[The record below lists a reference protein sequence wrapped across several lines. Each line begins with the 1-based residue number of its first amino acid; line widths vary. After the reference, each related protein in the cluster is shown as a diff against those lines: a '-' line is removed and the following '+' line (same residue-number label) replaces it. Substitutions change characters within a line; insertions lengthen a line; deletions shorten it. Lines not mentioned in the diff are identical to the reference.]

1 MKLEAGASIEL
12 LTAENDD
19 HMRLTVPTLVEA
31 FVDKINRE
39 PREVLP
45 CDEVPES
52 LREASSGPD
61 QMPDDYTAWRIVR
74 TDNRER
80 IQRLQERLGRPF
92 PPSFLDL
99 VSRFSFPAFEH
110 GPLLFFANHSE
121 ETFWD
126 LSRRLFLDPTMSPAL
141 LSAGFLQIG
150 NPYFYNYDPICF
162 DCNPGVTEPRLV
174 QLDHEAILCNRE
186 IHIIKEIAP
195 SFVDLLRGA
204 VG

>member
-1 MKLEAGASIEL
+1 M
-12 LTAENDD
+12 T
-19 HMRLTVPTLVEA
+19 LTVPTLVDA
-31 FVDKINRE
+31 FVDKVNSE

-52 LREASSGPD
+52 LREASSVPD
-61 QMPDDYTAWRIVR
+61 QMPGDHTEWRIVR

-80 IQRLQERLGRPF
+80 IQLLQDRLGRPF

-126 LSRRLFLDPTMSPAL
+126 LSKRLFWDPTMSPAL
-141 LSAGFLQIG
+141 LSAGFIQIG
-150 NPYFYNYDPICF
+150 NPYFYNYDPVCF
-162 DCNPGVTEPRLV
+162 DCNLGATEPRLV
-174 QLDHEAILCNRE
+174 QLDHEAILCNSE
-186 IHIIKEIAP
+186 ICIVREIAP
-195 SFVDLLRGA
+195 SFIDILKSA
-204 VG
+204 VE